1 MIDEEKPTGLHCPGC
16 GKRMFKTVDSR
27 PVHGGQRRRRVCV
40 SCGLRVITLETIIR
54 TAQPAPGRLKAR
66 QVNQ

>member
-27 PVHGGQRRRRVCV
+27 PAHGGQRRRRVCV
-40 SCGLRVITLETIIR
+40 SCGFKVITLETINR
-54 TAQPAPGRLKAR
+54 TAQPAPVRLKAR
-66 QVNQ
+66 RVNQ